1 MDVWQAFSQMLASL
15 GEVEPKYRNQ
25 PIITNQSLKHQRQH
39 LRYTET
45 LYAIIKSQFDIILA
59 INLRRR

>member
-15 GEVEPKYRNQ
+15 GEAEPKYRNQ

-45 LYAIIKSQFDIILA
+45 LYEM
-59 INLRRR
+59 INLISFHEILKNYF

>member
-15 GEVEPKYRNQ
+15 GEAEPKYRNQ

-45 LYAIIKSQFDIILA
+45 LYEIDF
-59 INLRRR
+59 

>member
-45 LYAIIKSQFDIILA
+45 LYEIDF
-59 INLRRR
+59 